1 MLNQINLIMYTAKFE
16 TFFKSNFKK
25 LVRVLI
31 HQISLMPETSLK
43 GDSTAGIFLRILP
56 NFSKTPPDDCSR
68 WLLLLTAWFQPKFYS
83 VITLFFLLHFIFLL
97 LIIAIMGVCWE
108 AIKIFN
114 KDFFSLLTI
123 IYPKISM
130 NVVKT
135 ISPRQ

>member
-1 MLNQINLIMYTAKFE
+1 MYTAKFE

-68 WLLLLTAWFQPKFYS
+68 
-83 VITLFFLLHFIFLL
+83 
-97 LIIAIMGVCWE
+97 
-108 AIKIFN
+108 
-114 KDFFSLLTI
+114 
-123 IYPKISM
+123 
-130 NVVKT
+130 
-135 ISPRQ
+135 